1 MQTFLKTFPMNP
13 ETLILDIQYKLD
25 ELKKEI
31 RNQKNIRNVQKRCLK
46 REKNKIFRSIDYWI
60 SHGMIT
66 REAVELIAADLNY
79 NPDDLAFLYA
89 RYNREKKAL
98 KKYAQRFLIKQLKK
112 NKFKIR
118 QIAKILNVSVRT
130 VAYIAAEKTPDF
142 DER

>member
-1 MQTFLKTFPMNP
+1 MTP
-13 ETLILDIQYKLD
+13 ETLILDIQNKLD

-31 RNQKNIRNVQKRCLK
+31 RNQKNLHNIQKRCLK
-46 REKNKIFRSIDYWI
+46 REKNKIFRSIDHWI
-60 SHGMIT
+60 SHGMMT
-66 REAVELIAADLNY
+66 REAIELVASDLDK

-112 NKFKIR
+112 NKFKIK
-118 QIAKILNVSVRT
+118 QIAKILDVSVRT
-130 VAYIAAEKTPDF
+130 VAYIDAEKTPDF

>member
-1 MQTFLKTFPMNP
+1 MNL
-13 ETLILDIQYKLD
+13 ETLILEIQHKLD

-31 RNQKNIRNVQKRCLK
+31 RNQKNIQNYQKRYLK
-46 REKNKIFRSIDYWI
+46 RKKNKIFRSIDYWI

-89 RYNREKKAL
+89 SYNREKKAL
-98 KKYAQRFLIKQLKK
+98 KKYARRFLIKQLKK
-112 NKFKIR
+112 NKFKIK

-142 DER
+142 DKI

>member
-1 MQTFLKTFPMNP
+1 MNP

-46 REKNKIFRSIDYWI
+46 RERNKIFRSIDYWI

-79 NPDDLAFLYA
+79 NPDGITERKRLS
-89 RYNREKKAL
+89 
-98 KKYAQRFLIKQLKK
+98 K
-112 NKFKIR
+112 NM
-118 QIAKILNVSVRT
+118 LNAS
-130 VAYIAAEKTPDF
+130 
-142 DER
+142 